1 MSSTR
6 SESDVLE
13 LLEYVSS
20 GTQSF
25 LKSAQLVTLSDKPFD
40 QDTHLLEITPALA
53 DQLLHSNEFTAN
65 IKSED
70 GNCGDSAA
78 FLCNTTTTK
87 RLLEVETSN
96 SLLLVPDLKIPTMP
110 LDRFWSV
117 DESRVTKCT
126 VASIKSVC
134 LELLPT
140 RAPSLRKLKRRLLP
154 AAFADH
160 IEESDVQN
168 AEVDEFS
175 TFEELCL
182 SVPCSKVELLYAM
195 NRLNVFLWKGRC
207 RLFQLDYLSRVLQA
221 IFDMADEL
229 SLNWSQTGFP
239 DPQGVITRLE
249 GLYPSS
255 VLHQVFQRFFYRK
268 RCAKSSSVFPR
279 CGKICRLI
287 GESLLSITRKFAF
300 TDFVSVWCATV
311 PHGMQPR
318 LHRHLT
324 CTGRAY
330 CDVSSLTHQRSI
342 TFLPSE
348 DLPDDSVEAR
358 LTALFARQPMWPE
371 SQLAGYIADLVV
383 DAPVNGLNYVHP
395 NLVAE
400 SELLVPSD
408 SEDEDE
414 KTVPSDELEDPEKLA
429 LDDPLPV
436 PAVLGT
442 LLNQHCRLSISADG
456 GRCYTEKYPRR
467 YMLSLA
473 HLCCLKLAEH
483 YCSICDLRGVPHHL
497 GREISRAVLLKH
509 EPFTTCTLT
518 SYIRLFSEAYG
529 VAFVSAFRLS
539 PSPSFTVWVTGL
551 LSSCS
556 LTSLCLDA
564 CHLGTQH
571 LPVLTLLGASCPTLR
586 FLSLRYN
593 HLSNDAVRSLTA
605 RGRYYKSSN
614 LTMIDVSG
622 NPFLSEKSVGLLTA
636 LPSVQLIY
644 LSDTGASCVIHA
656 PRYRTI
662 LCLMDG
668 SVIEGWNMQYLEFQL
683 HKVGC
688 GRITELTIFWKTLI
702 LPQATNRRL

>member
-1 MSSTR
+1 MASAR

-20 GTQSF
+20 DTQSF
-25 LKSAQLVTLSDKPFD
+25 LKSAQLVTFSDNPFD

-70 GNCGDSAA
+70 SNCGDSAA

-87 RLLEVETSN
+87 RFMEVETSN
-96 SLLLVPDLKIPTMP
+96 SLLLVPDLKIPTIP

-117 DESRVTKCT
+117 GESRVTKCT

-154 AAFADH
+154 AAFAGH
-160 IEESDVQN
+160 IEESDVEN

-195 NRLNVFLWKGRC
+195 DRLNVFLWKGRC

-229 SLNWSQTGFP
+229 SLNWSQTGFT

-279 CGKICRLI
+279 RGKICRLI

-330 CDVSSLTHQRSI
+330 CDVSSLTRQRSI

-383 DAPVNGLNYVHP
+383 DAPVNELNYAYP

-400 SELLVPSD
+400 SEFLVPSD

-442 LLNQHCRLSISADG
+442 LLNQHCRLSISAD
-456 GRCYTEKYPRR
+456 
-467 YMLSLA
+467 
-473 HLCCLKLAEH
+473 
-483 YCSICDLRGVPHHL
+483 
-497 GREISRAVLLKH
+497 
-509 EPFTTCTLT
+509 
-518 SYIRLFSEAYG
+518 
-529 VAFVSAFRLS
+529 
-539 PSPSFTVWVTGL
+539 VWVTGL

-556 LTSLCLDA
+556 LISLCLDA

-571 LPVLTLLGASCPTLR
+571 LPALTLLGASCPTLR

-614 LTMIDVSG
+614 LTIIDVSG

-644 LSDTGASCVIHA
+644 LSDTGASSVMHA
-656 PRYRTI
+656 PRYRTF
-662 LCLMDG
+662 LYLMDG
-668 SVIEGWNMQYLEFQL
+668 SVIEGRDMRYLEFQL
-683 HKVGC
+683 HKRDIDYARNTCGAYDAWKAEKCIVSYSIQALKCKTVYKIHDFPGC
-688 GRITELTIFWKTLI
+688 NSNGPGGIALAVDYFIGSG
-702 LPQATNRRL
+702 NR